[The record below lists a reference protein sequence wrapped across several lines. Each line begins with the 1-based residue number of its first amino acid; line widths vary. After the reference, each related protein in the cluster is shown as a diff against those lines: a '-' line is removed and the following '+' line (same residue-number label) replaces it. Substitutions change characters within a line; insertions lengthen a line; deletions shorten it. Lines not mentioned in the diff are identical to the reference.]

1 MKSEERGK
9 GGRRGEGEGESVLG
23 REREGVTDRLSG
35 CTRISSTQRHM
46 ILRSEVILTDEYR
59 AESRLPHKR
68 KGVVFTPRVWKVYF
82 RNPSCQHET
91 VNLSQGRRVT
101 STNIALF
108 FFTLLLACQ
117 NIQRHSLSFKCIYRC
132 NDRVARCSKCVESLW
147 TVLYIPEILPG
158 FGRLQFA
165 VCELCEST
173 PSFWVCP
180 FILNASSHK
189 PSR

>member
-1 MKSEERGK
+1 MRK
-9 GGRRGEGEGESVLG
+9 GEKVGACWE
-23 REREGVTDRLSG
+23 EREGVTDRLSG
-35 CTRISSTQRHM
+35 CTGISSTQRHM

-82 RNPSCQHET
+82 RNLSCQHET

-108 FFTLLLACQ
+108 FTILLACQ
-117 NIQRHSLSFKCIYRC
+117 NIQRHSLSFKCIYWC
-132 NDRVARCSKCVESLW
+132 NDRVAGRSKCVEPLW
-147 TVLYIPEILPG
+147 TVLYIPEILSG

-173 PSFWVCP
+173 PSFCVCP
-180 FILNASSHK
+180 FIPNASSHK
-189 PSR
+189 PSQ